1 MPDQIQSTAPTVT
14 PSMINDVPQ
23 AHVVASAINANTVGI
38 AQNTADV
45 KSASTDAT
53 TAKITAIGSAVA
65 VAIGAIFLGITQ
77 IAPYFVAKPGPI
89 QVVNCPCAEKQ
100 AKPVLVDPAILT
112 DDQKAKIKT
121 NGPK

>member
-1 MPDQIQSTAPTVT
+1 MPNIYFNRLPRLVVCVT
-14 PSMINDVPQ
+14 LSQPL
-23 AHVVASAINANTVGI
+23 
-38 AQNTADV
+38 QNTADV